1 MSAQVGIV
9 ISLIGLAGT
18 IIVSLWRVG
27 SVGRSVGETLMS
39 ISARLDS
46 HEKRITDLE
55 EDRRRREAE
64 ELSSLRAELAKLR
77 GDN

>member
-1 MSAQVGIV
+1 VSAQVGIV